1 MDKEKDKGEFT
12 QAVIKLVL
20 AIFSLVLAIILVF
33 MVGKY
38 VVQNFEND
46 NIKKEFEL
54 QETVVP
60 TLENITLHL
69 DEDGETEATQEQEAE
84 VVEPISEEAA
94 LEIYL
99 SQGQKQYDHEGLKA
113 VNADYCGWLDI
124 PGTSISYPVVRS
136 ADNVEYLT
144 RSFEGKRRS
153 SGSIFVDANIGD
165 IKKTKNLL
173 IHGHNMKS
181 GSMFAMLPSYKNISY
196 YNKHP
201 FIYLYTPDET
211 MVYQVISAYTLK
223 HDANEEVAYQGVFA
237 DNDDFSNFVSGLLNR
252 SVIDTNV
259 GDIDDEQ
266 ILTLSTC
273 VNHSTSRFIVHA
285 VRFPLEQY

>member
-1 MDKEKDKGEFT
+1 MDKGKNKSELT
-12 QAVIKLVL
+12 QAIIKLMF
-20 AIFSLVLAIILVF
+20 AIFSLILAIILVF

-38 VVQNFEND
+38 VIQNFEN
-46 NIKKEFEL
+46 NSIKKEFEL
-54 QETVVP
+54 QETIAP
-60 TLENITLHL
+60 TLENITLHV
-69 DEDGETEATQEQEAE
+69 DEENDTAEVQEQEIE
-84 VVEPISEEAA
+84 EPISEEAA

-99 SQGQKQYDHEGLKA
+99 AQGQKQYNHEGLKA
-113 VNADYCGWLDI
+113 VNSDYCGWLDI
-124 PGTSISYPVVRS
+124 PGTSISYPVVQS
-136 ADNVEYLT
+136 EDNVEYLT
-144 RSFEGKRRS
+144 RSFEGKKRS
-153 SGSIFVDANIGD
+153 SGSIFVDANIRD
-165 IKKTKNLL
+165 IKKTRNLV

-181 GSMFAMLPSYKNISY
+181 GSMFAMLPAYKNISY

-237 DNDDFSNFVSGLLNR
+237 DNEDFKNFVSGLLNR

-259 GDIDDEQ
+259 DGIDEEQ

-285 VRFPLEQY
+285 VRFPLE

>member
-1 MDKEKDKGEFT
+1 MDKGKNKSELT
-12 QAVIKLVL
+12 QAIIKLMF
-20 AIFSLVLAIILVF
+20 AIFSLILAIILVF

-38 VVQNFEND
+38 VIQNFEN
-46 NIKKEFEL
+46 NSIKKEFEL
-54 QETVVP
+54 QETIAP
-60 TLENITLHL
+60 TLENITLHV
-69 DEDGETEATQEQEAE
+69 DEENDTAEVQEQEIE
-84 VVEPISEEAA
+84 EPISEEAA

-99 SQGQKQYDHEGLKA
+99 AQGQKQYNHEGLKA
-113 VNADYCGWLDI
+113 VNSDYCGWLDI
-124 PGTSISYPVVRS
+124 PGTSISYPVVQS
-136 ADNVEYLT
+136 EDNVEYLT
-144 RSFEGKRRS
+144 RSFEGKKRS
-153 SGSIFVDANIGD
+153 SGSIFVDANIRD
-165 IKKTKNLL
+165 IKKTRNLV

-237 DNDDFSNFVSGLLNR
+237 DNEDFKNFVSGLLNR

-259 GDIDDEQ
+259 DGIDEEQ

-285 VRFPLEQY
+285 VRCPLE

>member
-1 MDKEKDKGEFT
+1 MDKGKNKSELT
-12 QAVIKLVL
+12 QAIIKLMF
-20 AIFSLVLAIILVF
+20 AIFSLILAIIFVF

-38 VVQNFEND
+38 VIQNFEN
-46 NIKKEFEL
+46 NSIKKEFEL
-54 QETVVP
+54 QETIAP
-60 TLENITLHL
+60 TLENITLHV
-69 DEDGETEATQEQEAE
+69 DEENDTAEVQEQEIE
-84 VVEPISEEAA
+84 EPISEEAA

-99 SQGQKQYDHEGLKA
+99 AQGQKQYNHEGLKA
-113 VNADYCGWLDI
+113 VNSDYCGWLDI
-124 PGTSISYPVVRS
+124 PGTSISYPVVQS
-136 ADNVEYLT
+136 EDNVEYLT
-144 RSFEGKRRS
+144 RSFEGKKRS
-153 SGSIFVDANIGD
+153 SGSIFVDANIRD
-165 IKKTKNLL
+165 IKKTRNLV

-237 DNDDFSNFVSGLLNR
+237 DNEDFKNFVSGLLNR

-259 GDIDDEQ
+259 DGIDEEQ

-285 VRFPLEQY
+285 VRFPLE

>member
-1 MDKEKDKGEFT
+1 MDKGKNKSELT
-12 QAVIKLVL
+12 QAIIKLMF
-20 AIFSLVLAIILVF
+20 AIFSLILAIILVF

-38 VVQNFEND
+38 VIQNFEN
-46 NIKKEFEL
+46 NCIKKEFEL
-54 QETVVP
+54 QETIAP
-60 TLENITLHL
+60 TLENITLHV
-69 DEDGETEATQEQEAE
+69 DEENDTAEVQEQEIE
-84 VVEPISEEAA
+84 EPISEEAA

-99 SQGQKQYDHEGLKA
+99 AQGQKQYNHEGLKA
-113 VNADYCGWLDI
+113 VNSDYCGWLDI
-124 PGTSISYPVVRS
+124 PGTSISYPVVQS
-136 ADNVEYLT
+136 EDNVEYLT
-144 RSFEGKRRS
+144 RSFEGKKRS
-153 SGSIFVDANIGD
+153 SGSIFVDANIRD
-165 IKKTKNLL
+165 IKKTRNLV

-237 DNDDFSNFVSGLLNR
+237 DNEDFKNFVSGLLNR

-259 GDIDDEQ
+259 DGIDEEQ

-285 VRFPLEQY
+285 VRFPLE

>member
-1 MDKEKDKGEFT
+1 MDKGKNKSELT
-12 QAVIKLVL
+12 QAIIKLMF
-20 AIFSLVLAIILVF
+20 AIFSLILAIILVF

-38 VVQNFEND
+38 VIQNFEN
-46 NIKKEFEL
+46 NSIKKEFEL
-54 QETVVP
+54 QETIAP
-60 TLENITLHL
+60 TLENITLHV
-69 DEDGETEATQEQEAE
+69 DEENDTAEVQEQEIE
-84 VVEPISEEAA
+84 EPISEEAA

-99 SQGQKQYDHEGLKA
+99 AQGQKQYNHEGLKA
-113 VNADYCGWLDI
+113 VNSDYCGWLDI
-124 PGTSISYPVVRS
+124 PGTSISYPVVQS
-136 ADNVEYLT
+136 EDNVEYLT
-144 RSFEGKRRS
+144 RSFEGKKRS
-153 SGSIFVDANIGD
+153 SGSIFVDANIRD
-165 IKKTKNLL
+165 IKKTRNLV

-211 MVYQVISAYTLK
+211 MEYQVISAYTLK

-237 DNDDFSNFVSGLLNR
+237 DNEDFKNFVSGLLNR

-259 GDIDDEQ
+259 DGIDEEQ

-285 VRFPLEQY
+285 VRFPLE

>member
-1 MDKEKDKGEFT
+1 MDKGKNKSELT
-12 QAVIKLVL
+12 QAIIKLMF
-20 AIFSLVLAIILVF
+20 AIFSLILAIILVF

-38 VVQNFEND
+38 VIQNFEN
-46 NIKKEFEL
+46 NSIKKEFEL
-54 QETVVP
+54 QETIAP
-60 TLENITLHL
+60 TLENITLHV
-69 DEDGETEATQEQEAE
+69 DEENDTAEVQEQEIE
-84 VVEPISEEAA
+84 EPISEEAA

-99 SQGQKQYDHEGLKA
+99 AQGQKQYNHEGLKA
-113 VNADYCGWLDI
+113 VNSDYCGWLDI
-124 PGTSISYPVVRS
+124 PGTSISYPVVQS
-136 ADNVEYLT
+136 EDNVEYLT
-144 RSFEGKRRS
+144 RSFEGKKRS
-153 SGSIFVDANIGD
+153 SGSIFVDANIRD
-165 IKKTKNLL
+165 IKKTRNLV

-237 DNDDFSNFVSGLLNR
+237 DNEDFKNFVSGLLNR

-259 GDIDDEQ
+259 DGIDEEH

-285 VRFPLEQY
+285 VRFPLE

>member
-1 MDKEKDKGEFT
+1 MDKGKNKSELT
-12 QAVIKLVL
+12 QAIIKLMF
-20 AIFSLVLAIILVF
+20 AIFSLILAIILVF

-38 VVQNFEND
+38 VIQNFEN
-46 NIKKEFEL
+46 NSIKKEFEL
-54 QETVVP
+54 QETIAP
-60 TLENITLHL
+60 TLENITLHV
-69 DEDGETEATQEQEAE
+69 DEENDTAEVQEQEIE
-84 VVEPISEEAA
+84 EPISEEAA

-99 SQGQKQYDHEGLKA
+99 AQGQKQYNHEGLKA
-113 VNADYCGWLDI
+113 VNSDYCGWLDI

-136 ADNVEYLT
+136 EDNVEYLT
-144 RSFEGKRRS
+144 RSFEGKKRS
-153 SGSIFVDANIGD
+153 SGSIFVDANIRD
-165 IKKTKNLL
+165 IKKTRNLV

-237 DNDDFSNFVSGLLNR
+237 DNEDFKNFVSGLLNR

-259 GDIDDEQ
+259 DGIDEEQ

-285 VRFPLEQY
+285 VRFPLE

>member
-1 MDKEKDKGEFT
+1 MDKGKNKSELT
-12 QAVIKLVL
+12 QAIIKLMF
-20 AIFSLVLAIILVF
+20 AIFSLILAIILVF

-38 VVQNFEND
+38 VIQNFEN
-46 NIKKEFEL
+46 NSIKKEFEL
-54 QETVVP
+54 QETIAP
-60 TLENITLHL
+60 TLENITLHV
-69 DEDGETEATQEQEAE
+69 DEENDTAEVQEQEIE
-84 VVEPISEEAA
+84 EPISEEAA

-99 SQGQKQYDHEGLKA
+99 AQGQKQYNHEGLKA
-113 VNADYCGWLDI
+113 VNSDYCGWLDI
-124 PGTSISYPVVRS
+124 PGTSISYPVVQS
-136 ADNVEYLT
+136 EDNVEYLT
-144 RSFEGKRRS
+144 RSFEGKKRS
-153 SGSIFVDANIGD
+153 SGSIFVDANIRD
-165 IKKTKNLL
+165 IKKTRNLV

-201 FIYLYTPDET
+201 FIYLYTLDET

-237 DNDDFSNFVSGLLNR
+237 DNEDFKNFVSGLLNR

-259 GDIDDEQ
+259 DGIDEEQ

-285 VRFPLEQY
+285 VRFPLE

>member
-1 MDKEKDKGEFT
+1 MDKGKNKSELT
-12 QAVIKLVL
+12 QAIIKLMF
-20 AIFSLVLAIILVF
+20 AIFSLILAIILVF

-38 VVQNFEND
+38 VIQNFEN
-46 NIKKEFEL
+46 NSIKKEFEL
-54 QETVVP
+54 QETIAP
-60 TLENITLHL
+60 TLENITLHV
-69 DEDGETEATQEQEAE
+69 DEENDTAEVQEQEIE
-84 VVEPISEEAA
+84 EPISEEAA

-99 SQGQKQYDHEGLKA
+99 AQGQKQYNHEGLKA
-113 VNADYCGWLDI
+113 VNSDYCGWLDI
-124 PGTSISYPVVRS
+124 PGTSISYPVVQS
-136 ADNVEYLT
+136 EDNVEYLT
-144 RSFEGKRRS
+144 RSFEGKKRS
-153 SGSIFVDANIGD
+153 SGSIFVDANIRD
-165 IKKTKNLL
+165 IKKTRNLV

-237 DNDDFSNFVSGLLNR
+237 DNEDFKNYVSGLLNR

-259 GDIDDEQ
+259 DGIDEEQ

-285 VRFPLEQY
+285 VRFPLE

>member
-1 MDKEKDKGEFT
+1 MDKGKNKSELT
-12 QAVIKLVL
+12 QAIIKLMF
-20 AIFSLVLAIILVF
+20 AIFSLILAIILVF

-38 VVQNFEND
+38 VIQNFEN
-46 NIKKEFEL
+46 NSIKKEFEL
-54 QETVVP
+54 QETIAP
-60 TLENITLHL
+60 TLENITLHV
-69 DEDGETEATQEQEAE
+69 DEENDTAEVQEQEIE
-84 VVEPISEEAA
+84 EPISEETA

-99 SQGQKQYDHEGLKA
+99 AQGQKQYNHEGLKA
-113 VNADYCGWLDI
+113 VNSDYCGWLDI
-124 PGTSISYPVVRS
+124 PGTSISYPVVQS
-136 ADNVEYLT
+136 EDNVEYLT
-144 RSFEGKRRS
+144 RSFEGKKRS
-153 SGSIFVDANIGD
+153 SGSIFVDANIRD
-165 IKKTKNLL
+165 IKKTRNLV

-237 DNDDFSNFVSGLLNR
+237 DNEDFKNFVSGLLNR

-259 GDIDDEQ
+259 DGIDEEQ

-285 VRFPLEQY
+285 VRFPLE

>member
-1 MDKEKDKGEFT
+1 MDKGKNKSELT
-12 QAVIKLVL
+12 QAIIKLMF
-20 AIFSLVLAIILVF
+20 AIFSLILAIILVF

-38 VVQNFEND
+38 VIQNFEN
-46 NIKKEFEL
+46 NSIKKEFEL
-54 QETVVP
+54 QETIAP
-60 TLENITLHL
+60 TLENITLHV
-69 DEDGETEATQEQEAE
+69 DEENDTAEVQEQEIE
-84 VVEPISEEAA
+84 EPISEEAA

-99 SQGQKQYDHEGLKA
+99 AQGQKQYNHEGLKA
-113 VNADYCGWLDI
+113 VNSDYCGWLDI
-124 PGTSISYPVVRS
+124 PGTSISYPVVQS
-136 ADNVEYLT
+136 EDNVEYLT
-144 RSFEGKRRS
+144 RSFEGKKRS
-153 SGSIFVDANIGD
+153 SGSIFVDANIRD
-165 IKKTKNLL
+165 IKKTRNLV

-237 DNDDFSNFVSGLLNR
+237 DNEDFKNFVSGLLNR
-252 SVIDTNV
+252 SVIDTS
-259 GDIDDEQ
+259 IDEEQ

-285 VRFPLEQY
+285 VRFPLE

>member
-1 MDKEKDKGEFT
+1 MDKRKNKSELT
-12 QAVIKLVL
+12 QAIIKLMF
-20 AIFSLVLAIILVF
+20 AIFSLILAIILVF

-38 VVQNFEND
+38 VIQNFEN
-46 NIKKEFEL
+46 NSIKKEFEL
-54 QETVVP
+54 QETIAP
-60 TLENITLHL
+60 TLENITLHV
-69 DEDGETEATQEQEAE
+69 DEENDTAEVQEQEIE
-84 VVEPISEEAA
+84 EPISEEAA

-99 SQGQKQYDHEGLKA
+99 AQGQKQYNHEGLKV
-113 VNADYCGWLDI
+113 VNSDYCGWLDI
-124 PGTSISYPVVRS
+124 PGTSISYPVVQS

-144 RSFEGKRRS
+144 RSFEGKKRS
-153 SGSIFVDANIGD
+153 SGSIFVDANIRD
-165 IKKTKNLL
+165 IKKTRNLV

-237 DNDDFSNFVSGLLNR
+237 DNEDFKNFVSGLLNR

-259 GDIDDEQ
+259 DGIDEEQ

-285 VRFPLEQY
+285 VRFPLE

>member
-1 MDKEKDKGEFT
+1 MDKGKNKSELT
-12 QAVIKLVL
+12 QAIIKLMF
-20 AIFSLVLAIILVF
+20 AIFSLILAIILVF

-38 VVQNFEND
+38 VIQNFEN
-46 NIKKEFEL
+46 NSIKKEFEL
-54 QETVVP
+54 QETIAP
-60 TLENITLHL
+60 TLENITLHV
-69 DEDGETEATQEQEAE
+69 DEENDTAEVQEQEIE
-84 VVEPISEEAA
+84 EPISEEAA
-94 LEIYL
+94 LGIYL
-99 SQGQKQYDHEGLKA
+99 AQGQKQYNHEGLKA
-113 VNADYCGWLDI
+113 VNSDYCGWLDI
-124 PGTSISYPVVRS
+124 PGTSISYPVVQS
-136 ADNVEYLT
+136 EDNVEYLT
-144 RSFEGKRRS
+144 RSFEGKKRS
-153 SGSIFVDANIGD
+153 SGSIFVDANIRD
-165 IKKTKNLL
+165 IKKTRNLV

-237 DNDDFSNFVSGLLNR
+237 DNEDFKNFVSGLLNR

-259 GDIDDEQ
+259 DGIDEEQ

-285 VRFPLEQY
+285 VRFPLE

>member
-1 MDKEKDKGEFT
+1 MDKRKNKSELT
-12 QAVIKLVL
+12 QAIIKLMF
-20 AIFSLVLAIILVF
+20 AIFSLILATILVF

-38 VVQNFEND
+38 VIQNFEN
-46 NIKKEFEL
+46 NSIKKEFEL
-54 QETVVP
+54 QETIAP
-60 TLENITLHL
+60 TLENITLHV
-69 DEDGETEATQEQEAE
+69 DEENDTAEVQEQEIE
-84 VVEPISEEAA
+84 EPISEEAA

-99 SQGQKQYDHEGLKA
+99 AQGQKQYNHEGLKA
-113 VNADYCGWLDI
+113 VNSDYCGWLDI
-124 PGTSISYPVVRS
+124 PGTSISYPVVQS
-136 ADNVEYLT
+136 EDNVEYLT
-144 RSFEGKRRS
+144 RSFEGKKRS
-153 SGSIFVDANIGD
+153 SGSIFVDANIRD
-165 IKKTKNLL
+165 IKKTRNLV

-237 DNDDFSNFVSGLLNR
+237 DNEDFKNFVSGLLNR

-259 GDIDDEQ
+259 DGIDEEQ

-285 VRFPLEQY
+285 VRFPLE

>member
-1 MDKEKDKGEFT
+1 MDKRKNKSELT
-12 QAVIKLVL
+12 QAIIKLMF
-20 AIFSLVLAIILVF
+20 AIFSLILAIILVF

-38 VVQNFEND
+38 VIQNFEN
-46 NIKKEFEL
+46 NSIKKEFEL
-54 QETVVP
+54 QETIAP
-60 TLENITLHL
+60 TLENITLHV
-69 DEDGETEATQEQEAE
+69 DEENDTAEVQEQEIE
-84 VVEPISEEAA
+84 EPISEEAA

-99 SQGQKQYDHEGLKA
+99 AQGQKQYNHEGLKA
-113 VNADYCGWLDI
+113 VNSDYCGWLDI
-124 PGTSISYPVVRS
+124 PGTSISYPVVQS
-136 ADNVEYLT
+136 EDNVEYLT
-144 RSFEGKRRS
+144 RSFEGKKRS
-153 SGSIFVDANIGD
+153 SGSIFVDANIRD
-165 IKKTKNLL
+165 IKKTRNLV

-237 DNDDFSNFVSGLLNR
+237 DNEDFKNFVSGLLNR

-259 GDIDDEQ
+259 DGIDEEQ

-285 VRFPLEQY
+285 VRFPLE

>member
-1 MDKEKDKGEFT
+1 MDKGKNKSELT
-12 QAVIKLVL
+12 QAIIKLMF
-20 AIFSLVLAIILVF
+20 AIFSLILAIILVF

-38 VVQNFEND
+38 VIQNFEN
-46 NIKKEFEL
+46 NSIKKEFEL
-54 QETVVP
+54 QETIAP
-60 TLENITLHL
+60 TLENITLHV
-69 DEDGETEATQEQEAE
+69 DEENDTAEVQEQEIE
-84 VVEPISEEAA
+84 EPISEEAA

-99 SQGQKQYDHEGLKA
+99 AQGQKQYNHEGLKA
-113 VNADYCGWLDI
+113 VNPDYCGWLDI
-124 PGTSISYPVVRS
+124 PGTSISYPVVQS
-136 ADNVEYLT
+136 EDNVEYLT
-144 RSFEGKRRS
+144 RSFEGKKRS
-153 SGSIFVDANIGD
+153 SGSIFVDANIRD
-165 IKKTKNLL
+165 IKKTRNLV

-237 DNDDFSNFVSGLLNR
+237 DNEDFKNFVSGLLNR

-259 GDIDDEQ
+259 DGIDEEQ

-285 VRFPLEQY
+285 VRFPLE

>member
-1 MDKEKDKGEFT
+1 MDKGKNKSELT
-12 QAVIKLVL
+12 QAIIKLMF
-20 AIFSLVLAIILVF
+20 AIFSLILAIILVF

-38 VVQNFEND
+38 VIQNFEN
-46 NIKKEFEL
+46 NSIKKEFEL
-54 QETVVP
+54 QETIAP
-60 TLENITLHL
+60 TLENITLHV
-69 DEDGETEATQEQEAE
+69 DEENDTAEVQEQEIE
-84 VVEPISEEAA
+84 EPISEEAA

-99 SQGQKQYDHEGLKA
+99 AQGQKQYNHEGLKA
-113 VNADYCGWLDI
+113 VNSDYCGWLDI
-124 PGTSISYPVVRS
+124 PGTSISYPVVQS
-136 ADNVEYLT
+136 EDNVEYLT
-144 RSFEGKRRS
+144 RSFEGKKRS
-153 SGSIFVDANIGD
+153 SGSIFVDANIRD
-165 IKKTKNLL
+165 IKKTRNLV

-237 DNDDFSNFVSGLLNR
+237 DNEDFKNFVSRLLNR

-259 GDIDDEQ
+259 DGIDEEQ

-285 VRFPLEQY
+285 VRFPLE

>member
-1 MDKEKDKGEFT
+1 MDKGKNKSELT
-12 QAVIKLVL
+12 QAIIKLMF
-20 AIFSLVLAIILVF
+20 AIFSLILAIILVF

-38 VVQNFEND
+38 VIQNFEN
-46 NIKKEFEL
+46 NSIKKEFEL
-54 QETVVP
+54 QETIAP
-60 TLENITLHL
+60 TLENITLHV
-69 DEDGETEATQEQEAE
+69 DEENDTAEVQEQEIE
-84 VVEPISEEAA
+84 EPISEEAA

-99 SQGQKQYDHEGLKA
+99 AQGQKQYNHEGLKA
-113 VNADYCGWLDI
+113 VNSDYCGWLDI
-124 PGTSISYPVVRS
+124 PGTSISYPVVQS
-136 ADNVEYLT
+136 EDNVEYLT
-144 RSFEGKRRS
+144 RSFEGKKRS
-153 SGSIFVDANIGD
+153 SGSIFVDANIRD
-165 IKKTKNLL
+165 IKKTRNLV

-237 DNDDFSNFVSGLLNR
+237 DNEDFKNFVSGLLNR
-252 SVIDTNV
+252 SVIDTDV
-259 GDIDDEQ
+259 DGIDEEQ

-285 VRFPLEQY
+285 VRFPLE

>member
-1 MDKEKDKGEFT
+1 MDKGKNKSELT
-12 QAVIKLVL
+12 QAIIKLMF
-20 AIFSLVLAIILVF
+20 AIFSLIIAIILVF

-38 VVQNFEND
+38 VIQNFEN
-46 NIKKEFEL
+46 NSIKKEFEL
-54 QETVVP
+54 QETIAP
-60 TLENITLHL
+60 TLENITLHV
-69 DEDGETEATQEQEAE
+69 DEENDTAEVQEQEIE
-84 VVEPISEEAA
+84 EPISEEAA

-99 SQGQKQYDHEGLKA
+99 AQGQKQYNHEGLKA
-113 VNADYCGWLDI
+113 VNSDYCGWLDI
-124 PGTSISYPVVRS
+124 PGTSISYPVVQS
-136 ADNVEYLT
+136 EDNVEYLT
-144 RSFEGKRRS
+144 RSFEGKKRS
-153 SGSIFVDANIGD
+153 SGSIFVDANIRD
-165 IKKTKNLL
+165 IKKTRNLV

-237 DNDDFSNFVSGLLNR
+237 DNEDFKNFVSGLLNR

-259 GDIDDEQ
+259 DGIDEEQ

-285 VRFPLEQY
+285 VRFPLE

>member
-1 MDKEKDKGEFT
+1 MDKGKNKSELT
-12 QAVIKLVL
+12 QAIIKLMF
-20 AIFSLVLAIILVF
+20 AIFSLILAIILVF

-38 VVQNFEND
+38 VIQNFEN
-46 NIKKEFEL
+46 NSIKKEFEL
-54 QETVVP
+54 QETIAP
-60 TLENITLHL
+60 TLENITLHV
-69 DEDGETEATQEQEAE
+69 DEENDTAEVQEQEIE
-84 VVEPISEEAA
+84 EPISEEAA

-99 SQGQKQYDHEGLKA
+99 AQGQKQYNHEGLKA
-113 VNADYCGWLDI
+113 VNSDYCGWLDI
-124 PGTSISYPVVRS
+124 PGTSISYPVVQ
-136 ADNVEYLT
+136 AEDNVEYLT
-144 RSFEGKRRS
+144 RSFEGKKRS
-153 SGSIFVDANIGD
+153 SGSIFVDANIRD
-165 IKKTKNLL
+165 IKKTRNLV

-237 DNDDFSNFVSGLLNR
+237 DNEDFKNFVSGLLNR

-259 GDIDDEQ
+259 DGIDEEQ

-285 VRFPLEQY
+285 VRFPLE

>member
-1 MDKEKDKGEFT
+1 MDKGKNKSELT
-12 QAVIKLVL
+12 QAIIKLMF
-20 AIFSLVLAIILVF
+20 AIFSLILAIILVF

-38 VVQNFEND
+38 VIQNFEN
-46 NIKKEFEL
+46 NSIKKEFEL
-54 QETVVP
+54 QETIAP
-60 TLENITLHL
+60 TLENITLHV
-69 DEDGETEATQEQEAE
+69 DEENDTAEVQEQEIE
-84 VVEPISEEAA
+84 EPISEEAT

-99 SQGQKQYDHEGLKA
+99 AQGQKQYNHEGLKA
-113 VNADYCGWLDI
+113 VNSDYCGWLDI
-124 PGTSISYPVVRS
+124 PGTSISYPVVQS
-136 ADNVEYLT
+136 EDNVEYLT
-144 RSFEGKRRS
+144 RSFEGKKRS
-153 SGSIFVDANIGD
+153 SGSIFVDANIRD
-165 IKKTKNLL
+165 IKKTRNLV

-237 DNDDFSNFVSGLLNR
+237 DNEDFKNFVSGLLNR

-259 GDIDDEQ
+259 DGIDEEQ

-285 VRFPLEQY
+285 VRFPLE

>member
-1 MDKEKDKGEFT
+1 MDKGKNKSELT
-12 QAVIKLVL
+12 QAIIKLMF
-20 AIFSLVLAIILVF
+20 AIFSLILAIILVF

-38 VVQNFEND
+38 VIQNFEN
-46 NIKKEFEL
+46 NSIKKEFEL
-54 QETVVP
+54 QETIAP
-60 TLENITLHL
+60 TLENITLHV
-69 DEDGETEATQEQEAE
+69 DEENDTAEVQEQEIE
-84 VVEPISEEAA
+84 EPISEEAA

-99 SQGQKQYDHEGLKA
+99 AQGQKQYNHEGLKA
-113 VNADYCGWLDI
+113 VNSDYCGWLDI
-124 PGTSISYPVVRS
+124 PGTSISYPVVQS
-136 ADNVEYLT
+136 EDNVEYLT
-144 RSFEGKRRS
+144 RSFEGKKRS
-153 SGSIFVDANIGD
+153 SGSIFVDANIRY
-165 IKKTKNLL
+165 IKKTRNLV

-237 DNDDFSNFVSGLLNR
+237 DNEDFKNFVSGLLNR

-259 GDIDDEQ
+259 DGIDEEQ

-285 VRFPLEQY
+285 VRFPLE

>member
-1 MDKEKDKGEFT
+1 MDKGKNKSELT
-12 QAVIKLVL
+12 QAIIKLMF
-20 AIFSLVLAIILVF
+20 AIFSLILAIILVF

-38 VVQNFEND
+38 VIQNFEN
-46 NIKKEFEL
+46 NSIKKEFEL
-54 QETVVP
+54 QETIAP
-60 TLENITLHL
+60 TLENITLHV
-69 DEDGETEATQEQEAE
+69 DEENDTAEVQEQEIE
-84 VVEPISEEAA
+84 EPISEEVA

-99 SQGQKQYDHEGLKA
+99 AQGQKQYNHEGLKA
-113 VNADYCGWLDI
+113 VNSDYCGWLDI
-124 PGTSISYPVVRS
+124 PGTSISYPVVQS
-136 ADNVEYLT
+136 EDNVEYLT
-144 RSFEGKRRS
+144 RSFEGKKRS
-153 SGSIFVDANIGD
+153 SGSIFVDANIRD
-165 IKKTKNLL
+165 IKKTRNLV

-237 DNDDFSNFVSGLLNR
+237 DNEDFKNFVSGLLNR

-259 GDIDDEQ
+259 DGIDEEQ

-285 VRFPLEQY
+285 VRFPLE

>member
-1 MDKEKDKGEFT
+1 MDKGKNKSELT
-12 QAVIKLVL
+12 QAIIKLMF
-20 AIFSLVLAIILVF
+20 AIFSLILAIILVF

-38 VVQNFEND
+38 VIQNFEN
-46 NIKKEFEL
+46 NSIKKEFEL
-54 QETVVP
+54 QETIAP
-60 TLENITLHL
+60 TLENITLHV
-69 DEDGETEATQEQEAE
+69 DEENDTAEVQEQEIE
-84 VVEPISEEAA
+84 EPISEEAA

-99 SQGQKQYDHEGLKA
+99 AQGQKQYNHEGLKA
-113 VNADYCGWLDI
+113 VNSDYCGWLDI
-124 PGTSISYPVVRS
+124 PGTSISYPVVQS
-136 ADNVEYLT
+136 EDNVEYLT
-144 RSFEGKRRS
+144 RSFEGKKRS
-153 SGSIFVDANIGD
+153 SGSIFVDANIRD
-165 IKKTKNLL
+165 IKKTRNLV

-237 DNDDFSNFVSGLLNR
+237 DNEDFNNFVSGLLNR

-259 GDIDDEQ
+259 DGIDEEQ

-285 VRFPLEQY
+285 VRFPLE

>member
-1 MDKEKDKGEFT
+1 MDKRKNKSELT
-12 QAVIKLVL
+12 QAIIKLMF
-20 AIFSLVLAIILVF
+20 AIFSLILAIILVF

-38 VVQNFEND
+38 VIQNFEN
-46 NIKKEFEL
+46 NSIKKEFEL
-54 QETVVP
+54 QETIAP
-60 TLENITLHL
+60 TLENITLHV
-69 DEDGETEATQEQEAE
+69 DEENDTAEVQEQEIE
-84 VVEPISEEAA
+84 EPISEEAA

-99 SQGQKQYDHEGLKA
+99 AQGQKQYNHEGLKA
-113 VNADYCGWLDI
+113 VNSDYCGWLDI
-124 PGTSISYPVVRS
+124 PGTSISYPVVQS

-144 RSFEGKRRS
+144 RSFEGKKRS
-153 SGSIFVDANIGD
+153 SGSIFVDANIRD
-165 IKKTKNLL
+165 IKKTRNLV

-237 DNDDFSNFVSGLLNR
+237 DNEDFKNFVSGLLNR

-259 GDIDDEQ
+259 DGIDEEQ

-285 VRFPLEQY
+285 VRFPLE

>member
-1 MDKEKDKGEFT
+1 MDKGKNKSELT
-12 QAVIKLVL
+12 QAIIKLMF
-20 AIFSLVLAIILVF
+20 AIFSLILAIILVF

-38 VVQNFEND
+38 VIQNFEN
-46 NIKKEFEL
+46 NSIKKEFEL
-54 QETVVP
+54 QETIAP
-60 TLENITLHL
+60 TLENITLHV
-69 DEDGETEATQEQEAE
+69 DEENDTAEVQEQEIE
-84 VVEPISEEAA
+84 EPISEEAA

-99 SQGQKQYDHEGLKA
+99 AQRQKQYNHEGLKA
-113 VNADYCGWLDI
+113 VNSDYCGWLDI
-124 PGTSISYPVVRS
+124 PGTSISYPVVQS
-136 ADNVEYLT
+136 EDNVEYLT
-144 RSFEGKRRS
+144 RSFEGKKRS
-153 SGSIFVDANIGD
+153 SGSIFVDANIRD
-165 IKKTKNLL
+165 IKKTRNLV

-237 DNDDFSNFVSGLLNR
+237 DNEDFKNFVSGLLNR

-259 GDIDDEQ
+259 DGIDEEQ

-285 VRFPLEQY
+285 VRFPLE

>member
-1 MDKEKDKGEFT
+1 MDKGKNKSELT
-12 QAVIKLVL
+12 QAIIKPMF
-20 AIFSLVLAIILVF
+20 AIFSLILAIILVF

-38 VVQNFEND
+38 VIQNFEN
-46 NIKKEFEL
+46 NSIKKEFEL
-54 QETVVP
+54 QETIAP
-60 TLENITLHL
+60 TLENITLHV
-69 DEDGETEATQEQEAE
+69 DEENDTAEVQEQEIE
-84 VVEPISEEAA
+84 EPISEEAA

-99 SQGQKQYDHEGLKA
+99 AQGQKQYNHEGLKA
-113 VNADYCGWLDI
+113 VNSDYCGWLDI
-124 PGTSISYPVVRS
+124 PGTSISYPVVQS
-136 ADNVEYLT
+136 EDNVEYLT
-144 RSFEGKRRS
+144 RSFEGKKRS
-153 SGSIFVDANIGD
+153 SGSIFVDANIRD
-165 IKKTKNLL
+165 IKKTRNLV

-237 DNDDFSNFVSGLLNR
+237 DNEDFKNFVSGLLNR

-259 GDIDDEQ
+259 DGIDEEQ

-285 VRFPLEQY
+285 VRFPLE

>member
-1 MDKEKDKGEFT
+1 MDKGKNKSELT
-12 QAVIKLVL
+12 QAIIKLMF
-20 AIFSLVLAIILVF
+20 AIFSLILAIILVF

-38 VVQNFEND
+38 VIQNFEN
-46 NIKKEFEL
+46 NSIKKEFEL
-54 QETVVP
+54 QETIAP
-60 TLENITLHL
+60 TLENITLHV
-69 DEDGETEATQEQEAE
+69 DEENDTAEVQEQEIE
-84 VVEPISEEAA
+84 EPISEEAA

-99 SQGQKQYDHEGLKA
+99 AQGQKQYNHEGLKA
-113 VNADYCGWLDI
+113 VNSDYCGWLNI
-124 PGTSISYPVVRS
+124 PGTSISYPVVQS
-136 ADNVEYLT
+136 EDNVEYLT
-144 RSFEGKRRS
+144 RSFEGKKRS
-153 SGSIFVDANIGD
+153 SGSIFVDANIRD
-165 IKKTKNLL
+165 IKKTRNLV

-237 DNDDFSNFVSGLLNR
+237 DNEDFKNFVSGLLNR

-259 GDIDDEQ
+259 DGIDEEQ

-285 VRFPLEQY
+285 VRFPLE

>member
-1 MDKEKDKGEFT
+1 MDKRKNKSELT
-12 QAVIKLVL
+12 QAIIKLMF
-20 AIFSLVLAIILVF
+20 AIFSLILATILVF

-38 VVQNFEND
+38 VIQNFEN
-46 NIKKEFEL
+46 NSIKKEFEL
-54 QETVVP
+54 QETIAP
-60 TLENITLHL
+60 TLENITLHV
-69 DEDGETEATQEQEAE
+69 DEENDTAEVQEQEIE
-84 VVEPISEEAA
+84 EPISEEAA

-99 SQGQKQYDHEGLKA
+99 AQGQKQYNHEGLKA
-113 VNADYCGWLDI
+113 VNSDYCGWLDI
-124 PGTSISYPVVRS
+124 PGTSISYPVVQS
-136 ADNVEYLT
+136 EDNVEYLT
-144 RSFEGKRRS
+144 RSFEGKKRS
-153 SGSIFVDANIGD
+153 SGSIFVDANIRD
-165 IKKTKNLL
+165 IKKTRNLV

-196 YNKHP
+196 YNKYP

-237 DNDDFSNFVSGLLNR
+237 DNEDFKNFVSGLLNR

-259 GDIDDEQ
+259 DGIDEEQ

-285 VRFPLEQY
+285 VRFPLE

>member
-1 MDKEKDKGEFT
+1 MDKGKNKSELT
-12 QAVIKLVL
+12 QAIIKLMF
-20 AIFSLVLAIILVF
+20 AIFSLILAIILVF

-38 VVQNFEND
+38 VIQNFEN
-46 NIKKEFEL
+46 NSIKKEFEL
-54 QETVVP
+54 QETIAP
-60 TLENITLHL
+60 TLENITLHV
-69 DEDGETEATQEQEAE
+69 DEENDTAEVQEQEIE
-84 VVEPISEEAA
+84 EPISEEAA

-99 SQGQKQYDHEGLKA
+99 AQGQKQYNHEGLKA
-113 VNADYCGWLDI
+113 VNSDYCGWLDI
-124 PGTSISYPVVRS
+124 PGTSISYPVVQS
-136 ADNVEYLT
+136 EDNVEYLT
-144 RSFEGKRRS
+144 RSFEGKKRS
-153 SGSIFVDANIGD
+153 SGSIFVDANIRD
-165 IKKTKNLL
+165 IKKTRNLV

-237 DNDDFSNFVSGLLNR
+237 DNEDFKNFVSGLLNR

-259 GDIDDEQ
+259 DGIDEEQ

-285 VRFPLEQY
+285 VRFPLE

>member
-1 MDKEKDKGEFT
+1 MDKGKNKSELT
-12 QAVIKLVL
+12 QAIIKLMF
-20 AIFSLVLAIILVF
+20 AIFSLILAIILVF

-38 VVQNFEND
+38 VIQNFEN
-46 NIKKEFEL
+46 NSIKKEFEL
-54 QETVVP
+54 QETIAP
-60 TLENITLHL
+60 TLENITLHV
-69 DEDGETEATQEQEAE
+69 DEENDTAEVQEQEIE
-84 VVEPISEEAA
+84 EPISEEAA

-99 SQGQKQYDHEGLKA
+99 AQGQKQYNHEGLKA
-113 VNADYCGWLDI
+113 VNSDYCGWLDI
-124 PGTSISYPVVRS
+124 PGTSISYPVVQS
-136 ADNVEYLT
+136 EDNVEYLT
-144 RSFEGKRRS
+144 RSFEEKKRS
-153 SGSIFVDANIGD
+153 SGSIFVDANIRD
-165 IKKTKNLL
+165 IKKTRNLV

-237 DNDDFSNFVSGLLNR
+237 DNEDFKNFVSGLLNR

-259 GDIDDEQ
+259 DGIDEEQ

-285 VRFPLEQY
+285 VRFPLE

>member
-1 MDKEKDKGEFT
+1 M
-12 QAVIKLVL
+12 
-20 AIFSLVLAIILVF
+20 
-33 MVGKY
+33 
-38 VVQNFEND
+38 
-46 NIKKEFEL
+46 
-54 QETVVP
+54 
-60 TLENITLHL
+60 
-69 DEDGETEATQEQEAE
+69 
-84 VVEPISEEAA
+84 
-94 LEIYL
+94 EIYL
-99 SQGQKQYDHEGLKA
+99 AQGQKQYNHEGLKA
-113 VNADYCGWLDI
+113 VNSDYCGWLDI
-124 PGTSISYPVVRS
+124 PGTSISYPVVQS
-136 ADNVEYLT
+136 EDNVEYLT
-144 RSFEGKRRS
+144 RSFEGKKRS
-153 SGSIFVDANIGD
+153 SGSIFVDANIRD
-165 IKKTKNLL
+165 IKKTRNLV

-237 DNDDFSNFVSGLLNR
+237 DNEDFKNFVSGLLNR

-259 GDIDDEQ
+259 DGIDEEQ

-285 VRFPLEQY
+285 VRFPLE

>member
-1 MDKEKDKGEFT
+1 MDKGKNKSELT
-12 QAVIKLVL
+12 QAIIKLMF
-20 AIFSLVLAIILVF
+20 AIFSLILAIILVF

-38 VVQNFEND
+38 VIQNFEN
-46 NIKKEFEL
+46 NSIKKEFEL
-54 QETVVP
+54 QETIAP
-60 TLENITLHL
+60 TLENITLHV
-69 DEDGETEATQEQEAE
+69 DEENDTAEVQEQEIE
-84 VVEPISEEAA
+84 EPISEEAA

-99 SQGQKQYDHEGLKA
+99 AQGQKQYNHEGLKA
-113 VNADYCGWLDI
+113 VNSDYCGWLDI
-124 PGTSISYPVVRS
+124 PGTSISYPVVQS
-136 ADNVEYLT
+136 EDNVEYLT
-144 RSFEGKRRS
+144 RSFEGKKRS
-153 SGSIFVDANIGD
+153 SGSIFVDANIRD
-165 IKKTKNLL
+165 IKKTRNLV

-201 FIYLYTPDET
+201 FIYLYIPDET

-237 DNDDFSNFVSGLLNR
+237 DNEDFKNFVSGLLNR

-259 GDIDDEQ
+259 DGIDEEQ

-285 VRFPLEQY
+285 VRFPLE

>member
-1 MDKEKDKGEFT
+1 MDKGKNKSELT
-12 QAVIKLVL
+12 QAIIKLMF
-20 AIFSLVLAIILVF
+20 AIFSLILAIILVF

-38 VVQNFEND
+38 VIQNFEN
-46 NIKKEFEL
+46 NSIKKEFEL
-54 QETVVP
+54 QETIAP
-60 TLENITLHL
+60 TLENITLHV
-69 DEDGETEATQEQEAE
+69 DEENDTAEVQEQEIE
-84 VVEPISEEAA
+84 EPISEEAA

-99 SQGQKQYDHEGLKA
+99 AQGQKQYNHEGLKA
-113 VNADYCGWLDI
+113 VNSDYCGWLDI
-124 PGTSISYPVVRS
+124 PGTSISYPVVQS
-136 ADNVEYLT
+136 EDNVEYLT
-144 RSFEGKRRS
+144 RSFEGKKRS
-153 SGSIFVDANIGD
+153 SGSIFVDAHIRD
-165 IKKTKNLL
+165 IKKTRNLV

-237 DNDDFSNFVSGLLNR
+237 DNEDFKNFVSGLLNR

-259 GDIDDEQ
+259 DGIDEEQ

-285 VRFPLEQY
+285 VRFPLE

>member
-1 MDKEKDKGEFT
+1 MDKKKNKSELAQT
-12 QAVIKLVL
+12 IIKLMF
-20 AIFSLVLAIILVF
+20 AIFSLILAIILVF

-38 VVQNFEND
+38 VIQNFEND
-46 NIKKEFEL
+46 SIKKEFEL
-54 QETVVP
+54 QETIAP
-60 TLENITLHL
+60 TLENITL
-69 DEDGETEATQEQEAE
+69 DIDVDDDRSEVQEEE
-84 VVEPISEEAA
+84 IEEPISEEAA

-99 SQGQKQYDHEGLKA
+99 VQGQKQYNHEGLKA
-113 VNADYCGWLDI
+113 VNSDYCGWLDI
-124 PGTSISYPVVRS
+124 PGTAISYPVVQS

-144 RSFEGKRRS
+144 RSFEGKKRS
-153 SGSIFVDANIGD
+153 SGSIFVDANIRD
-165 IKKTKNLL
+165 IKKTRNLV

-223 HDANEEVAYQGVFA
+223 HDVNEEVAYRGVFT
-237 DNDDFSNFVSGLLNR
+237 DNEEFKNFVSGLLNR
-252 SVIDTNV
+252 SVINTNV
-259 GDIDDEQ
+259 EGIDNEQ

-285 VRFPLEQY
+285 VRFPLE

>member
-1 MDKEKDKGEFT
+1 MDKGKNKSELT
-12 QAVIKLVL
+12 QAIIKLMF
-20 AIFSLVLAIILVF
+20 AIFSLILAIILVF

-38 VVQNFEND
+38 VIQNFEN
-46 NIKKEFEL
+46 NSIKKEFEL
-54 QETVVP
+54 QETIAP
-60 TLENITLHL
+60 TLENITLHV
-69 DEDGETEATQEQEAE
+69 DEENDTAEVQEQEIE
-84 VVEPISEEAA
+84 EPISEEAA

-99 SQGQKQYDHEGLKA
+99 AQGQKQYNHEGLKA
-113 VNADYCGWLDI
+113 VNLDYCGWLDI
-124 PGTSISYPVVRS
+124 PGTSISYPVVQS
-136 ADNVEYLT
+136 EDNVEYLT
-144 RSFEGKRRS
+144 RSFEGKKRS
-153 SGSIFVDANIGD
+153 SGSIFVDANIRD
-165 IKKTKNLL
+165 IKKTRNLV

-237 DNDDFSNFVSGLLNR
+237 DNEDFKNFVSGLLNR

-259 GDIDDEQ
+259 DGIDEEQ

-285 VRFPLEQY
+285 VRFPLE